1 MGRYDSPTSILI
13 TGASSGI
20 GAVLAQTY
28 ARDGVTLALGGRNGE
43 RLETVADAVRAAGAQ
58 CTVAQVDV
66 TDTESMRDWVVR
78 ADRNAPVDLVI
89 ANAGISAGA
98 RKATR
103 GTQADASRIFATNV
117 EGVANTVLPILPR
130 MRERGHGQI
139 ALMSSLAGYHGFA
152 DAPAYCASKSAV
164 RLYGTALRKAY
175 RKDGV
180 GVSVICPGFVRSPMT
195 DVNDFRMPMLLDV
208 DRASR
213 IICRGLARNRRII
226 AFPWPMYIGA
236 RLLSLF
242 GD

>member
-1 MGRYDSPTSILI
+1 MGKYDSPTSILI

-20 GAVLAQTY
+20 GSVLAQSY
-28 ARDGVTLALGGRNGE
+28 ARDGVTLALGGRNRE
-43 RLETVADAVRAAGAQ
+43 RLEAVADAVRAAGAQ

-66 TDTESMRDWVVR
+66 SDAEAMRDWIVR
-78 ADRNAPVDLVI
+78 ADRAAPLDLVI
-89 ANAGISAGA
+89 ANAGISAGT

-103 GTQADASRIFATNV
+103 GTQADDSRVFATNIL
-117 EGVANTVLPILPR
+117 GVANTVVPIQPR

-195 DVNDFRMPMLLDV
+195 DVNDFRMPMLMDA
-208 DRASR
+208 DRAAR

-242 GD
+242 RD

>member
-43 RLETVADAVRAAGAQ
+43 RLEAVADAVRAAGAK

-66 TDTESMRDWVVR
+66 TDTEAMRDWIVR
-78 ADRNAPVDLVI
+78 TDRTAPLDLVI
-89 ANAGISAGA
+89 ANAGMSAGA
-98 RKATR
+98 RKGTR

-117 EGVANTVLPILPR
+117 VGVANTVVPIQPR
-130 MRERGHGQI
+130 IRERGHGQI

-164 RLYGTALRKAY
+164 RLYGTALRKTC
-175 RKDGV
+175 REDGI

-195 DVNDFRMPMLLDV
+195 NVNDFHMPMLMDA
-208 DRASR
+208 DRAAR
-213 IICRGLARNRRII
+213 IICRGLARNQRII
-226 AFPWPMYIGA
+226 AFPWPMYVGA

>member
-28 ARDGVTLALGGRNGE
+28 AHDGVTLALGGRNSE
-43 RLETVADAVRAAGAQ
+43 RLEAVADAVRAAGAQ

-66 TDTESMRDWVVR
+66 TDTEAMRDWIVR
-78 ADRNAPVDLVI
+78 TDRTAPLDLVI

-117 EGVANTVLPILPR
+117 VGVANTVVPVLPR

-164 RLYGTALRKAY
+164 RLYGTALRKAC
-175 RKDGV
+175 REDGV

-195 DVNDFRMPMLLDV
+195 DVNDFRMPMLMDA
-208 DRASR
+208 DSAAR
-213 IICRGLARNRRII
+213 IICWGLARNRRII

-242 GD
+242 RD

>member
-1 MGRYDSPTSILI
+1 MGKYDSPTSILI

-20 GAVLAQTY
+20 GSVLAQSY
-28 ARDGVTLALGGRNGE
+28 ARDGVTLALGGRNRE
-43 RLETVADAVRAAGAQ
+43 RLEAVADAVRAAGAQ

-66 TDTESMRDWVVR
+66 SDAEAMRDWIVR
-78 ADRNAPVDLVI
+78 ADRAAPLDLVI
-89 ANAGISAGA
+89 ANAGISAGT

-103 GTQADASRIFATNV
+103 GTQGDDSRVFATNIL
-117 EGVANTVLPILPR
+117 GVANTVVPIQPR

-195 DVNDFRMPMLLDV
+195 DVNDFRMPMLMD
-208 DRASR
+208 ANPTAR
-213 IICRGLARNRRII
+213 IICRGLARNRRVI